1 MTQRAIVSSVS
12 GNKGGGD
19 GYGCARCIPL
29 QLAKVVRRELL
40 STSMDGTCALS
51 LSANL
56 RCGPCCI
63 LVSRLVCFGK
73 TQEDVFCG
81 KIKYNY
87 NVMIYCFRAMSR
99 HKKENCV

>member
-1 MTQRAIVSSVS
+1 MRAPVYSRSVTQRAMVSSVS

-73 TQEDVFCG
+73 TQEV
-81 KIKYNY
+81 
-87 NVMIYCFRAMSR
+87 VMMYCFRAMSR